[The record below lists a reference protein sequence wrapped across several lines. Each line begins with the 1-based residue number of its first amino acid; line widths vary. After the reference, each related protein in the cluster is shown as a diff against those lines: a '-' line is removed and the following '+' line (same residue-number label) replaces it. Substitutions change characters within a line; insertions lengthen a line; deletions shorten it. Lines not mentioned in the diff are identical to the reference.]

1 MTNRDLVSALQKDES
16 WISSVEF
23 AHAKNDA
30 LRHGIFDHRIL
41 RRALRDVAPERL
53 NVEELIQCMHH
64 FDVVMPFAGGDW
76 YSFDSIQL
84 TWPNHSLTGTV
95 AL

>member
-1 MTNRDLVSALQKDES
+1 MAYLFCLDSSWLIRLFTRMTNRDLVSALQKDES
-16 WISSVEF
+16 WISSVDF

-53 NVEELIQCMHH
+53 NVEELIQCMQH
-64 FDVVMPFAGGDW
+64 FDVVMPFAGRIG
-76 YSFDSIQL
+76 I
-84 TWPNHSLTGTV
+84 
-95 AL
+95 